1 MEYRN
6 LGRTGL
12 KVSELCMG
20 TMQFGWTADE
30 TTSQK
35 ILSAS
40 FESGINFYDTADI
53 YSRWAEGN
61 PGGIAETII
70 GDWLK
75 KNKIPRH
82 QIVLATKVRGEMGD
96 GPNDEGLSR
105 AHIIKAIEGS
115 LNRLGTEYIDLYQT
129 HWFDENTPIDETL
142 SALDDLVHQGKVR
155 YIGCSNYPVWRLMQA
170 LWTSDKQ
177 NLTRYDSLQPHY
189 SLVHRDEFEKELAEV
204 CEKYSL
210 GVIPYSPLGG
220 GFLTGKYQ
228 TDLSKVDSQR
238 TKGAKRYFSQQN
250 WSLLDKMKK
259 IGLDKGNK
267 SISQIALAWLLS
279 NPLITSPIIGPRTID
294 QLKDNLG
301 AAGLRLTNDEKH
313 ILDEA
318 SRSKDNN
325 S

>member
-155 YIGCSNYPVWRLMQA
+155 YIGCSNYPAWRLMQA